1 MKILAVIPARGG
13 SKGIPRKNIY
23 PLLGKP
29 LLEYTLECVIEA
41 DVCEDIVVST
51 DSNEIMNVARNYNQI
66 IIVPRPDD
74 ISGDTA
80 STESALIHALDYMKK
95 FYNKEYDAVMTLQA
109 TSPLRKAE
117 TIKAFKE
124 RYERDY
130 NKYDAMLTLHE
141 NRVDHWVRDDSGNF
155 ERLYPNAS
163 RRRQERKPLY
173 MENSCI
179 YITSVTSLI
188 ETKSVL
194 GHRVNGFIISEEEGM
209 DINEP
214 IDIKIIEGIMG
225 GNNP

>member
-13 SKGIPRKNIY
+13 SKGIPKKNIY

-29 LLEYTLECVIEA
+29 LLEYTLECAIKA

-51 DSNEIMNVARNYNQI
+51 DSNEIMSIARNYKQI
-66 IIVPRPDD
+66 IIVPRPSD
-74 ISGDTA
+74 ISGDAAT
-80 STESALIHALDYMKK
+80 TESALIHAINYLKNL
-95 FYNKEYDAVMTLQA
+95 YNKQYDAVMTLQA
-109 TSPLRKAE
+109 TSPLRKVE
-117 TIKAFKE
+117 TIKTFIE
-124 RYERDY
+124 SYERNYD
-130 NKYDAMLTLHE
+130 KYDAMLTLHE
-141 NRVDHWVRDDSGNF
+141 NRIDHWVCDDNGKF
-155 ERLYPNAS
+155 ERLYPNAP

-179 YITSVTSLI
+179 YITSVDSLLA
-188 ETKSVL
+188 TKSVL
-194 GHRVNGFIISEEEGM
+194 GYRPNGFIISEEEGM